1 MKTIRP
7 LRKQNL
13 RKLAT
18 LSKIKFYAKAK
29 RSCNIAQVGS
39 CKPTQDRK
47 QTCVNLQH

>member
-18 LSKIKFYAKAK
+18 LSKIKSSVKEK
-29 RSCNIAQVGS
+29 HCCNIAQVGG
-39 CKPTQDRK
+39 CKFTQDRK
-47 QTCVNLQH
+47 QPA